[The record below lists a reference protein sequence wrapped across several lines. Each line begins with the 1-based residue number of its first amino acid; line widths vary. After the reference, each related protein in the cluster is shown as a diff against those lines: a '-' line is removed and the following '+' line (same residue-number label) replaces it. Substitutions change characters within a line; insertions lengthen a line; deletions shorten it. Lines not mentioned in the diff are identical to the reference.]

1 MAVQRIVRANYT
13 IPAGLHLSEQCLD
26 LVRRIFVVAPTERI
40 TLEGIQ
46 QHPWFLQNL
55 PLQLQVCSRPSPGP
69 RLPMRPA
76 AASIQPTSH
85 LQDATFTSL
94 IAAP

>member
-26 LVRRIFVVAPTERI
+26 LWRRIFVVAPTERI

-55 PLQLQVCSRPSPGP
+55 PLQLQVRSRPSGP
-69 RLPMRPA
+69 RLPMRLLLPA
-76 AASIQPTSH
+76 FSLRTICRTPH
-85 LQDATFTSL
+85 L
-94 IAAP
+94 PP